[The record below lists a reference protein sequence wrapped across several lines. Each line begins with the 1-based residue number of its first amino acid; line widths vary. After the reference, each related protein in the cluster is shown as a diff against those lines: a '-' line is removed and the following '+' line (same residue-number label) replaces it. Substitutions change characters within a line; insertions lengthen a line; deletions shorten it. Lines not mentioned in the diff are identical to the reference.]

1 MKKLSIISR
10 STLIATATSALLVSG
25 AFAQQNTTSSFG
37 IEVSS
42 PIYEYSLK
50 PGDTQQDIIK
60 VKNVG
65 TDKATYYPEIL
76 DFTSDNSTGAPKFLP
91 DSEDNGKYSL
101 KRWISITK
109 ESVTIDPDKSEAF
122 NFIISVPADAEAG
135 GHYAGILFSTDPAA
149 IGGTGAA
156 LKSKVGSLV
165 LVRIAGDIK
174 ESASIKSF
182 KSDKDSYDNANK
194 INFDVNIENTGNVHV
209 QPKGVVTV
217 KNIFGGK
224 VASVDVNSLSA
235 NVLPGSTRV
244 FNSTWTDP
252 GFKLGFY
259 TATVTLNYGN
269 PSQAISA
276 QTSFW
281 IIPWMTLLLILIAII
296 ITLVVLYF
304 AIKKYNSWIVARA
317 TKKSPDSQ

>member
-1 MKKLSIISR
+1 MFKLSKISR
-10 STLIATATSALLVSG
+10 ATIIASFTPLLLVSS
-25 AFAQQNTTSSFG
+25 AFAQQNSTSSFG

-65 TDKATYYPEIL
+65 TDKTTYYPEVL
-76 DFTSDNSTGAPKFLP
+76 DFTSDNASGAPKFLP

-101 KRWISITK
+101 KKWISITK
-109 ESVTIDPDKSEAF
+109 ESVTIDPGKSEAF

-174 ESASIKSF
+174 EAASIKGF
-182 KSDKDSYDNANK
+182 KADKDGYDNANK
-194 INFDVNIENTGNVHV
+194 VSFDVNVENTGNVHV
-209 QPKGVVTV
+209 QPKGVITI

-235 NVLPGSTRV
+235 NVLPGSTRI

-269 PSQAISA
+269 PSQIISA

-281 IIPWMTLLLILIAII
+281 IIPWMTLLIALIVLILLLL
-296 ITLVVLYF
+296 TLYF
-304 AIKKYNSWIVARA
+304 AIKKYNSWIVSRA